1 MKKDIHGRLLDE
13 WNEEVSR
20 ELRIYPEG
28 SFTHEVFMS
37 IFGL

>member
-1 MKKDIHGRLLDE
+1 MKRYIPESLLDE
-13 WNEEVSR
+13 WNEEMSR

-28 SFTHEVFMS
+28 SFTREVFMS